1 MPDTDELIQQP
12 VQQQPIQQQPVMEQD
27 EAMQQASQQEW
38 AQRTQAM
45 DPLLQSQRDILGFN
59 VKDSEE
65 MQQVKQSLH
74 TLNQS
79 LAIPMRNSPDWADIY
94 RQYGAAIAACQ
105 QYITRKGTPHTGQGK
120 ARLHMVQQV
129 LGKLQCEQALFR
141 SEVDH
146 LPRSEEQLDDN
157 LGWFQLLHHAHAVEF
172 DAQADQVRQVD
183 DPALTKFEVQRGAA
197 SVTFM
202 PIDRYDKAAVIV
214 SDADRIKNYLNAHK
228 DNEALK
234 TAVNILKQNRGYNT
248 FLLKIPTLL
257 QSLNIENTYATL
269 DEAQMEALREQI
281 LNHPLVRNP
290 LDRLDESLA
299 LFQQPQFTEIC
310 RMGIAINGQF
320 VTANALEIADVVD
333 GASLAMH
340 AAAFS
345 RMGTLLHT
353 QNLIAEARVGVLKT
367 EDGKGQIGVV
377 QRNPEGV
384 SLAALQEQAGQ
395 PDAMPLV
402 YSDQAILQL
411 VNLQLLNLICG
422 KINHNPKDCIAKTK
436 TENGR
441 VIITELTATHN
452 EISFGNLRFADIQSD
467 LPLSLQI
474 MDDNMYRAIAMYT
487 PELLT
492 TMFQDLLN
500 PQELEALI
508 DRFEGVK
515 KFLSQRLLG
524 LDHKGNPSPDRMYLF
539 SQRPQNLNWRELF
552 ANQQQWNEGGHGT
565 LVNPRYL

>member
-1 MPDTDELIQQP
+1 MPDNDELIQQP

-65 MQQVKQSLH
+65 MQQVKHSLQE
-74 TLNQS
+74 LNRV
-79 LAIPMRNSPDWADIY
+79 LLIPLRTTKWDAIY
-94 RQYGAAIAACQ
+94 QQYENAIAACK
-105 QYITRKGTPHTGQGK
+105 QYVTRKGAPHTGQGK
-120 ARLHMVQQV
+120 ARLRMVQQM
-129 LGKLQCEQALFR
+129 LAKLQCEQALFR

-146 LPRSEEQLDDN
+146 LSRSDEQLDDN
-157 LGWFQLLHHAHAVEF
+157 SGWFQLLHRAHAVEF
-172 DAQADQVRQVD
+172 DAQADQVHQVY
-183 DPALTKFEVQRGAA
+183 DPALTRFEVQRGAA

-202 PIDRYDKAAVIV
+202 PIERYNKSAVIV
-214 SDADRIKNYLNAHK
+214 SDTARIKNYLNAQK
-228 DNEALK
+228 DNDTLQAAYRTLS
-234 TAVNILKQNRGYNT
+234 QNRGHSP
-248 FLLKIPTLL
+248 FLLQIPALLRSLQIESNYSTLTNEQL
-257 QSLNIENTYATL
+257 
-269 DEAQMEALREQI
+269 EALLGQI
-281 LNHPLVRNP
+281 RANPTVRNQ
-290 LDRLDESLA
+290 LDQLENSLS
-299 LFQQPQFTEIC
+299 LFRQPQFTEMC
-310 RMGIAINGQF
+310 RMGIALNGQYI
-320 VTANALEIADVVD
+320 TGNALNAADVVD

-345 RMGTLLHT
+345 RMGALLHT

-367 EDGKGQIGVV
+367 EDGQSQTGVV

-422 KINHNPKDCIAKTK
+422 KTNYTPGDCIAKTK
-436 TENGR
+436 TEDGHI
-441 VIITELTATHN
+441 VITELTATHN
-452 EISFGNLRFADIQSD
+452 EISFGNLRFADIEHD

-474 MDDNMYRAIAMYT
+474 IDDDMYHALTLYT
-487 PELLT
+487 PEVLT
-492 TMFQDLLN
+492 TMFQDLLS
-500 PQELEALI
+500 PQELDALI

-515 KFLSQRLLG
+515 QFLNQRLAG
-524 LDHKGNPSPDRMYLF
+524 LDNKGRPLPERMHLF
-539 SQRPQNLNWRELF
+539 SQRPRNINWRELF
-552 ANQQQWNEGGHGT
+552 ANQQQWNEGGQGT
-565 LVNPRYL
+565 LVNPKYL